1 MTIKIT
7 TALVTGGASGMGRI
21 FALRLAMQGAQVAIF
36 DINESAMEETA
47 SQSHNIHRFKCD
59 VSNWDDVQTK
69 VKLVIDKLGPIDRL
83 VHAAAIMPSRALV
96 NDAAENVIRMMNI
109 NFGGTV
115 HMVKATLPSMLERDS
130 GEMILFGSVA
140 GESMLPNLGAYCAS
154 KAAVNVYAET
164 LAWELHRT
172 GINVHVIYPQGVDTP
187 LVEQALQVDV
197 PKSIA
202 HGKENGKLSNP
213 EDVVDAIE
221 LGIAKGRK
229 RIYPCG
235 SRKLSLWHAL
245 MPNLWWKV
253 LLKFEES

>member
-1 MTIKIT
+1 MTTKIT

-21 FALRLAMQGAQVAIF
+21 CALRLAKQGAQVAIF
-36 DINESAMEETA
+36 DMNEAGMEETA
-47 SQSHNIHRFKCD
+47 AESDNIHCFKCD
-59 VSNWDDVQTK
+59 VSNWDDVQAK
-69 VKLVIDKLGPIDRL
+69 VKLAVDKLGPIDRL
-83 VHAAAIMPSRALV
+83 VHAAAIMPSRTLV
-96 NDAAENVIRMMNI
+96 NDDAENVVRVMSI
-109 NFGGTV
+109 NYGGTV
-115 HMVKATLPSMLERDS
+115 HMVKAILPSMLERDS

-140 GESMLPNLGAYCAS
+140 GESMLPNLGTYCAS

-164 LAWELHRT
+164 LAWELDKT

-187 LVEQALQVDV
+187 LVDQALQIDV

-202 HGKENGKLSNP
+202 HGKESGQLSNP
-213 EDVVDAIE
+213 EDVIDAIE
-221 LGIAKGRK
+221 QGIAKGKK

-253 LLKFEES
+253 LLKFEQS